1 MDINGDEM
9 IVMIMMTGIII
20 MMEDNDGDEMIAI
33 IGIIMMIW
41 G

>member
-9 IVMIMMTGIII
+9 IVMIMMTGITI